1 MSGIL
6 IIAEHRRGELR
17 AATLELVG
25 AAQAVKRSTDT
36 IAVVLI
42 ANEPER
48 LIPHVSVIGV
58 DEVVT
63 VKIPSRDFDPDATE
77 AAVGALIAARKPS
90 LVLVPHSIDSFG
102 YAAAVAAKGGFG
114 FATDVFKLDYR
125 HVGDSGQIG
134 ESGPSGDAG
143 ASGASGLVAT
153 RGGYGQKVN
162 VEVDFPGKE
171 VVLLALRANTYKPAE
186 GAASPA
192 VTSFPAPAARARVS
206 SRSFIEVSS
215 GDDVDMTAAEFVLS
229 IGRGIGEQ
237 ANVERFREL
246 AAAVGAT
253 LGCSRPIADAG
264 WLPKSRQVGQSGK
277 TASACKL
284 YVAMGISGAIQHLA
298 GMKHVSTIVAVN
310 ADQNASIFSV
320 ARYGIVGDIF
330 EVADALRTHFP

>member
-17 AATLELVG
+17 PATLELVS
-25 AAQAVKRSTDT
+25 AAQAAKRNSTDT
-36 IAVVLI
+36 IAVALI
-42 ANEPER
+42 ADEPER
-48 LIPHVSVIGV
+48 FISNVSVAGV
-58 DEVVT
+58 DEIVT
-63 VKIPSRDFDPDATE
+63 VKIASRDFDPDAME
-77 AAVGALIAARKPS
+77 AALGALIAARKPA

-102 YAAAVAAKGGFG
+102 YAAALAAKGGFG
-114 FATDVFKLDYR
+114 FATDVFKLDYA
-125 HVGDSGQIG
+125 DSGV
-134 ESGPSGDAG
+134 
-143 ASGASGLVAT
+143 VAT

-171 VVLLALRANTYKPAE
+171 VVVLALRANTFKPPE
-186 GAASPA
+186 GATSPA
-192 VTSFPAPAARARVS
+192 VTNFPAPAARARLS
-206 SRSFIEVSS
+206 SREFIEVSS
-215 GDDVDMTAAEFVLS
+215 PDDVDMTAAEFILS

-237 ANVERFREL
+237 ANVERFSEL
-246 AAAVGAT
+246 AAAIGAT

-310 ADQNASIFSV
+310 ADAGASIFSV

-330 EVADALRTHFP
+330 EIADALRAHFEPGH

>member
-1 MSGIL
+1 LSGIL
-6 IIAEHRRGELR
+6 VIAEHRRGELR
-17 AATLELVG
+17 AATLELVS
-25 AAQAVKRSTDT
+25 AAQTAKRSGTDT

-42 ANEPER
+42 ADEPER
-48 LIPHVSVIGV
+48 FIPQVSVAGV

-63 VKIPSRDFDPDATE
+63 VKIPSRDFDPDALE
-77 AAVGALIAARKPS
+77 AAVSALIAARKPS

-102 YAAAVAAKGGFG
+102 YVAALAARGGFG
-114 FATDVFKLDYR
+114 FATDVFKLEYQTSSE
-125 HVGDSGQIG
+125 DSG
-134 ESGPSGDAG
+134 ESA
-143 ASGASGLVAT
+143 LVAT

-162 VEVDFPGKE
+162 VEIDFPGKE
-171 VVLLALRANTYKPAE
+171 VIVLAVRANTFKPPE
-186 GAASPA
+186 SFSSPK
-192 VTSFPAPAARARVS
+192 VTDFPAPEVRTRVS

-215 GDDVDMTAAEFVLS
+215 ADDVDMTTAEFILS

-246 AAAVGAT
+246 ATAVGAT

-298 GMKHVSTIVAVN
+298 GMKHVGTIVAVN
-310 ADQNASIFSV
+310 ADAGASIFSV

-330 EVADALRTHFP
+330 EIADALHAHFEADR

>member
-1 MSGIL
+1 LSGIL
-6 IIAEHRRGELR
+6 VIAEHRRGELR
-17 AATLELVG
+17 AATLELVS
-25 AAQAVKRSTDT
+25 AAQAAKRSATDT

-42 ANEPER
+42 ADEPER
-48 LIPHVSVIGV
+48 FIPQVSVAGV

-63 VKIPSRDFDPDATE
+63 VKIPSRDFDPDALE
-77 AAVGALIAARKPS
+77 ATISALIAARKPS

-102 YAAAVAAKGGFG
+102 YVAALAAKGGFG
-114 FATDVFKLDYR
+114 FATDVFKVEYQTSS
-125 HVGDSGQIG
+125 GDSG
-134 ESGPSGDAG
+134 G
-143 ASGASGLVAT
+143 ATLVAT

-162 VEVDFPGKE
+162 VEVEFPGKE
-171 VVLLALRANTYKPAE
+171 VIVLAVRANTFKPPE
-186 GAASPA
+186 GISSPT
-192 VTSFPAPAARARVS
+192 VTSFPAPQVRTRVT

-215 GDDVDMTAAEFVLS
+215 TDDVDMTTAEFILS

-246 AAAVGAT
+246 ATAVGAT

-298 GMKHVSTIVAVN
+298 GMKHVGTIVAVN
-310 ADQNASIFSV
+310 ADAGASIFCV

-330 EVADALRTHFP
+330 EIADALRAHFEASR

>member
-1 MSGIL
+1 
-6 IIAEHRRGELR
+6 
-17 AATLELVG
+17 
-25 AAQAVKRSTDT
+25 
-36 IAVVLI
+36 
-42 ANEPER
+42 
-48 LIPHVSVIGV
+48 
-58 DEVVT
+58 
-63 VKIPSRDFDPDATE
+63 
-77 AAVGALIAARKPS
+77 
-90 LVLVPHSIDSFG
+90 
-102 YAAAVAAKGGFG
+102 
-114 FATDVFKLDYR
+114 
-125 HVGDSGQIG
+125 
-134 ESGPSGDAG
+134 
-143 ASGASGLVAT
+143 VAT

-171 VVLLALRANTYKPAE
+171 VVVLAMRANTFKPPE
-186 GAASPA
+186 GVASPA
-192 VTSFPAPAARARVS
+192 VTNFSVPAVRARVRG
-206 SRSFIEVSS
+206 RSFIEVSS
-215 GDDVDMTAAEFVLS
+215 ADDVDMTAAEFILS

-310 ADQNASIFSV
+310 ADENASIFSV

-330 EVADALRTHFP
+330 EIADALHAHFEPGR

>member
-1 MSGIL
+1 LRGIL
-6 IIAEHRRGELR
+6 VIAEHRRGELR
-17 AATLELVG
+17 PVTLELVS
-25 AAQAVKRSTDT
+25 AAQVAKRDAADT
-36 IAVVLI
+36 TTVVLI
-42 ANEPER
+42 GDEPER
-48 LIPHVSVIGV
+48 FIPLVSVGGV

-63 VKIPSRDFDPDATE
+63 VRISSRDFDPDAWE
-77 AAVGALIAARKPS
+77 AAVNALIAARRPS

-102 YAAAVAAKGGFG
+102 YAAAVAVKGGLG
-114 FATDVFKLDYR
+114 FATDVFKLGYQALE
-125 HVGDSGQIG
+125 DSGQ
-134 ESGPSGDAG
+134 P
-143 ASGASGLVAT
+143 GLVAT

-171 VVLLALRANTYKPAE
+171 VVVLAVRANTFKPPE
-186 GAASPA
+186 GASSPTVTHFAAPA
-192 VTSFPAPAARARVS
+192 VRSRVS

-215 GDDVDMTAAEFVLS
+215 ADDVDMTTAEFILS

-298 GMKHVSTIVAVN
+298 GMKHVGAIVAVN
-310 ADQNASIFSV
+310 ADAGASIFSV
-320 ARYGIVGDIF
+320 ARYGIVADIF
-330 EVADALRTHFP
+330 EIADALRSHFPDEPNST

>member
-1 MSGIL
+1 VSGIL
-6 IIAEHRRGELR
+6 VIAEHRRGELR
-17 AATLELVG
+17 AATLELVS
-25 AAQAVKRSTDT
+25 AAQTAKRDSTDT

-42 ANEPER
+42 ADEPER
-48 LIPHVSVIGV
+48 LIPDVSVAGV

-63 VKIPSRDFDPDATE
+63 VKISSREFDPDALE
-77 AAVGALIAARKPS
+77 AAVSAVIAARKPS

-102 YAAAVAAKGGFG
+102 YVAALAAKGGFG
-114 FATDVFKLDYR
+114 FATDVFKLEY
-125 HVGDSGQIG
+125 Q
-134 ESGPSGDAG
+134 E
-143 ASGASGLVAT
+143 SGLVAT

-162 VEVDFPGKE
+162 VEVEFPDRE
-171 VVLLALRANTYKPAE
+171 VVVLAIRGNTFKPPE
-186 GAASPA
+186 GASSPT
-192 VTSFPAPAARARVS
+192 VTSFAAPAVRTRVS

-215 GDDVDMTAAEFVLS
+215 ADDVDMTTAEFILS

-237 ANVERFREL
+237 ANVERFLEL
-246 AAAVGAT
+246 ATAVGAT

-298 GMKHVSTIVAVN
+298 GMKHVGTIVAVN
-310 ADQNASIFSV
+310 ADAGASIFSV

-330 EVADALRTHFP
+330 EIADALRSHFEAGR